1 MKAKHSSNSSILK
14 KFIILFFIILLI
26 FAIFFF
32 INKNNKK
39 GNNIFSSKKNN
50 NTTSSSISTVDTIDI
65 PDQIGSYTVVGKI
78 VIDKIK
84 IEQYILDTEDLASL
98 ELGTRKKYGPNLN
111 EPGNFCISGH
121 NYTEIFGLLPNLQI
135 DDTFDVIDKEKSRK
149 VTYKIYDKYTVYP
162 EDLDCLNQDTNDKR
176 EVTLITCT
184 PGNLTRLIIKAKE
197 I

>member
-14 KFIILFFIILLI
+14 KLIVLFFIVLLICSILFFINK
-26 FAIFFF
+26 FNKK
-32 INKNNKK
+32 NKNQKETNTNK
-39 GNNIFSSKKNN
+39 
-50 NTTSSSISTVDTIDI
+50 SSSISTVDTIDI
-65 PDQIGSYTVVGKI
+65 PDQIGSYNVVGKI
-78 VIDKIK
+78 IIDKIK

-135 DDTFDVIDKEKSRK
+135 DDTFDIIDKEKSRK

-162 EDLDCLNQDTNDKR
+162 EDLDCLNQNTNDKR